1 MPRNGQAIEK
11 NHRKLAGFG
20 IAPGVGWGEPSLDRQ
35 SKGNLVCKKVI
46 IGALLGGVILFFWQF
61 AVHMALGVYDDA
73 FVKLKDPAAVEK
85 VLKENLTGSG
95 MIVIPLPEPG
105 DSEAEAMEKL
115 TTGFSLFGAVNL
127 DGRHGFGAML
137 GVQFAV
143 NVLASALLMFVLL
156 AANPSTL
163 GSRLALVL
171 CFAVFA
177 VLTELIPSWNWWG
190 NSLDYLG
197 RQIGE
202 QIVGWALVGLALAK
216 VMDCGTSCCADD
228 G

>member
-1 MPRNGQAIEK
+1 M
-11 NHRKLAGFG
+11 
-20 IAPGVGWGEPSLDRQ
+20 
-35 SKGNLVCKKVI
+35 CKKVI
-46 IGALLGGVILFFWQF
+46 IGALLGGVVLLLWQF
-61 AVHMALGVYDDA
+61 AVRELLGIYDDA
-73 FVKLKDPAAVEK
+73 FVKLEDPAAVEA
-85 VLKENLTGSG
+85 VLRENLPEENLTGSG
-95 MIVIPLPEPG
+95 MIKIPHPEPG
-105 DSEAEAMEKL
+105 DTDAEAKAMEKL

-127 DGRHGFGAML
+127 AGRHGFGAML

-156 AANPSTL
+156 AANPPTL

-190 NSLDYLG
+190 TSLTYIG

-202 QIVGWALVGLALAK
+202 QIVGWALVGLVLAK
-216 VMDCGTSCCADD
+216 VMDKCKACCGSDGADATPD
-228 G
+228 A

>member
-1 MPRNGQAIEK
+1 M
-11 NHRKLAGFG
+11 
-20 IAPGVGWGEPSLDRQ
+20 
-35 SKGNLVCKKVI
+35 CKKVI
-46 IGALLGGVILFFWQF
+46 IGAVLGGVVLFIWQF
-61 AVHMALGVYDDA
+61 AVHMVLGVYDDA

-105 DSEAEAMEKL
+105 DSDAEAEAMEKL
-115 TTGFSLFGAVNL
+115 TTGFSLFGAVNI

-177 VLTELIPSWNWWG
+177 VLTELIPNWNWG
-190 NSLDYLG
+190 GSSLAYIG

-202 QIVGWALVGLALAK
+202 QIVGWALVGLVLAK
-216 VMDCGTSCCADD
+216 VMDKCRACCGSD
-228 G
+228 GAGATPDA

>member
-1 MPRNGQAIEK
+1 M
-11 NHRKLAGFG
+11 
-20 IAPGVGWGEPSLDRQ
+20 
-35 SKGNLVCKKVI
+35 CKKVI
-46 IGALLGGVILFFWQF
+46 IGALLGGVVLLLWQF
-61 AVHMALGVYDDA
+61 AVRELLGIYDDA
-73 FVKLKDPAAVEK
+73 FVKLEDPAAVEA
-85 VLKENLTGSG
+85 VLRENLPEENLTGSG
-95 MIVIPLPEPG
+95 MIKIPHPEPG
-105 DSEAEAMEKL
+105 DTDAEAKAMEKL

-127 DGRHGFGAML
+127 AGRHGFGAML

-156 AANPSTL
+156 AANPPTL

-190 NSLDYLG
+190 TSLTYIG

-202 QIVGWALVGLALAK
+202 QIVGWALVGLVLAK
-216 VMDCGTSCCADD
+216 VMDKCGACCGSDGADATPD
-228 G
+228 A